1 MRRAAVY
8 RHRSLGRLSIALL
21 GLLSLLGGPACE
33 RTPGAA
39 ATQPPGRAEAGGGEG
54 GEARGDETIDPAAWA
69 DRLAHRYVILDGH
82 VDVPIRVHGA
92 TRDGGP
98 APAVHDHTDD
108 GDFDWARAR
117 AGGLDAPFMSIYTPA
132 ELEAEPGA
140 SKAFAERSIA
150 FVTGLAA
157 EHPDR
162 FALAVTPQQVRENF
176 EAGRISLAMGM
187 ENGSPIEGDL
197 ANLRGFYS
205 QGVRYIT
212 LTHSKDNHIC
222 DSSYD
227 DRHTHQGLSP
237 FGREVVAEMNRLG
250 VMVDVSHVS
259 DQTFWQVM
267 ELSAVPV
274 IASHSS
280 CRAFTPGF
288 ERNMSDEM
296 IVALAEHGGVIQI
309 NFGGGFIS
317 AAYRAA
323 EEEARTEIG
332 KLLDEHRVDWQSPEG
347 KAIIADY
354 RASHPMP
361 RVDVSTV
368 ADHIDHVV
376 ELVGIDHVGLGSD
389 FDGVGDSLPEGL
401 KDVSM
406 YPNLI
411 RVLLERGYTEDA
423 IEKICGAN
431 VLRVWQAVEDHAA
444 ARR

>member
-1 MRRAAVY
+1 MLRRKV
-8 RHRSLGRLSIALL
+8 LSIALL
-21 GLLSLLGGPACE
+21 GLLGPLGSLGCE
-33 RTPGAA
+33 RTGADPATQSPGA
-39 ATQPPGRAEAGGGEG
+39 GAGAGQ
-54 GEARGDETIDPAAWA
+54 GEALEADETVDIGAWA
-69 DRLAHRYVILDGH
+69 EELAHRFVILDGH
-82 VDVPIRVHGA
+82 IDVPIRVVGA

-98 APAVHDHTDD
+98 APAVHDHADD

-132 ELEAEPGA
+132 DLEAEPGA
-140 SKAFAERSIA
+140 SKAFAERSID
-150 FVTGLAA
+150 FVTALAA

-162 FALAVTPQQVRENF
+162 FALAVSPAQVRENF
-176 EAGRISLAMGM
+176 ARGRISLAMGM

-197 ANLRGFYS
+197 ANLRHFHARGI
-205 QGVRYIT
+205 RYIT

-227 DRHTHQGLSP
+227 DRHTHAGLSP

-250 VMVDVSHVS
+250 VMIDVSHVS
-259 DQTFWQVM
+259 DQSFWQIM

-296 IVALAEHGGVIQI
+296 IVALAERGGVIQI

-323 EEEARTEIG
+323 EEQARAEIG
-332 KLLDEHRVDWQSPEG
+332 ALLDEHHTDRHTPEG
-347 KAIIADY
+347 EAIVAEY

-361 RVDVSTV
+361 RVDVSIV

-376 ELVGIDHVGLGSD
+376 ELVGVDHVGLGSD

-406 YPNLI
+406 YPNLL
-411 RVLLERGYTEDA
+411 RALLERGYTEA
-423 IEKICGAN
+423 EIEKICAGN
-431 VLRVWQAVEDHAA
+431 VLRVWQAVEDYAA
-444 ARR
+444 GRG